1 MLLVNY
7 IPMKKTPNGKYR
19 RAYWLS
25 DVVRWTIKI
34 FQSVIMIYGLPTWF
48 MDFPIAHMVKYLPVT
63 QETWVRSLSQQDS
76 LEKEM
81 AIHSSFLARE
91 SHGQRGLVGYSPWGY
106 KEADMTKWLTDT
118 DHDLYVFS
126 KWIKFCYILHLQSPL
141 HLLFPF
147 YFYLWYEIKKIWRSW
162 RLLPISYCLGPSC
175 DITISVAME
184 ALQKVMQRKYI
195 CGICNL

>member
-81 AIHSSFLARE
+81 AIHSSILARE
-91 SHGQRGLVGYSPWGY
+91 SHGQRGLVGYSPGGY
-106 KEADMTKWLTDT
+106 KESDMTKWLTDT

-147 YFYLWYEIKKIWRSW
+147 YFYLWYKIKKSED
-162 RLLPISYCLGPSC
+162 LGDFFLSL
-175 DITISVAME
+175 IVWVHHVT
-184 ALQKVMQRKYI
+184 
-195 CGICNL
+195 